1 MIKSSFIQEL
11 DKESAKAVRAR
22 SMANSGVA
30 PRNSPSRSDTFAKI
44 EKDTGAVASQV
55 LTFPEDL
62 GSADQGH
69 FIMFFINEQKHANVK
84 FGTKGEKV
92 YKYSEAQG
100 VGGRTGA
107 TESKLV
113 AVPVSGGFVSDA
125 QQDSIN
131 KQKGKS
137 TVSIKRAPTQRLT
150 QSIAMYM
157 PAQVNANQK
166 LNYTETDIGGLAQ
179 IANSFGTGFMKTG
192 SFEQAY
198 GAAQGN
204 IKSGLEQMARATLDV
219 IAPGAKAIAEI
230 SAGKVISNRL
240 ETVFKGLE
248 KRSFQFQFTMMPKS
262 ENESNIVKKIV
273 EVFRFYSAPSFEGP
287 PDSSRVFVVPA
298 TFDIEYRI
306 NSGVENSY
314 LNKISTCVL
323 TNIGVNYGGERTTFF
338 RPNSEGAPPVQT
350 AITLDFQELEVI
362 TRERIA
368 VGY

>member
-44 EKDTGAVASQV
+44 EKETGAVSSQV

-84 FGTKGEKV
+84 FGTKGEKIYRDTASPQEV
-92 YKYSEAQG
+92 KQG
-100 VGGRTGA
+100 KENKR
-107 TESKLV
+107 V
-113 AVPVSGGFVSDA
+113 AVPISGGFVSDA

-204 IKSGLEQMARATLDV
+204 IKSGLEQMAKATLDV
-219 IAPGAKAIAEI
+219 IAPGAKAIVEI
-230 SAGKVISNRL
+230 GAGKVISNRL

>member
-44 EKDTGAVASQV
+44 EKSTGAVASQV

-84 FGTKGEKV
+84 FGTKGAKE
-92 YKYSEAQG
+92 YKT
-100 VGGRTGA
+100 V
-107 TESKLV
+107 
-113 AVPVSGGFVSDA
+113 VSDGGPPNLRKVSKVGIPVDNGDIYA
-125 QQDSIN
+125 SQENSENNQR
-131 KQKGKS
+131 GKS
-137 TVSIKRAPTQRLT
+137 TVSIKRAPTQRLK

-157 PAQVNANQK
+157 PAQVSANQK

-204 IKSGLEQMARATLDV
+204 IKSGLEQMAKAALDV
-219 IAPGAKAIAEI
+219 VAPGAKAIAEI
-230 SAGKVISNRL
+230 GAGKVISNRL

-262 ENESNIVKKIV
+262 ENEANIAKEIV

-368 VGY
+368 VGF